1 METIQQAFRSIL
13 ATEILMLLAVIAFF
27 VFTVRMVKSL
37 REDRKGWLI
46 LGGILLLGLVLRIGW
61 IVWTQP
67 QPVSDFGVY
76 WQYANAFHNG
86 DLTYNIIIRHPG
98 TILLYT
104 YAFYLLGPSLMT
116 GWVMNLFLSVVMM
129 VTIYALTVMILG
141 SKALGRWAMLAAA
154 LLPQAITYTALMST
168 EIPGVTF
175 SILVL
180 WAILYSQERE
190 KTHASKYQWLY
201 WAGIGE
207 LLYGTVLI
215 RSSNLIF
222 LILVPMV
229 FLITRRNDWKRWA
242 KQFAVMT
249 ATTCVLLSTWV
260 YHQDLV
266 GGSPKL
272 FWGDALWMACAINYD
287 RSGGYTNPKELPL
300 WPKVEPT
307 YEQYAKTLTP
317 QAEARFYDVLGQ
329 EVMKVI
335 MADPG
340 KYLINGFPR
349 LKRTIWTSQTGLRWT
364 ERGSATL
371 RTISEKTLH
380 RLATISNV
388 IWQILLLLSPL
399 GFLNLF
405 RRQYA
410 KSEGLWFIF
419 LFTGSW
425 LVFYLVLAEAN
436 ERYSFQLI
444 PFVFILVMSGIA
456 WILSRFGQQ
465 SHAFQKDAS
474 SRELHN
480 ASTTT

>member
-1 METIQQAFRSIL
+1 MEMIQQAFHSIL

-27 VFTVRMVKSL
+27 VFTVRMVNSI
-37 REDRKGWLI
+37 REDRKGWLM
-46 LGGILLLGLVLRIGW
+46 LAGILLLGLALRVGW
-61 IVWTQP
+61 IAWTQP

-104 YAFYLLGPSLMT
+104 YAFYLLGPSLLT
-116 GWVMNLFLSVVMM
+116 GWIMNLFLSAVMLL
-129 VTIYALTVMILG
+129 TIYALTVMTLN

-154 LLPQAITYTALMST
+154 LLPQAITYTALMAT
-168 EIPGVTF
+168 EIPGVIF
-175 SILVL
+175 SLLVL
-180 WAILYSQERE
+180 WAMLYSKERE
-190 KTHASKYQWLY
+190 QAQPGIPQWLY
-201 WAGIGE
+201 WVGIGE

-222 LILVPMV
+222 LVLVPMV
-229 FLITRRNDWKRWA
+229 FLITRRDDWKRWT

-249 ATTCVLLSTWV
+249 VTTCVLLSSWV

-272 FWGDALWMACAINYD
+272 FWGDALWMACAINYKN
-287 RSGGYTNPKELPL
+287 SGGYTNPKELPL
-300 WPKVEPT
+300 WPQVEPT
-307 YEQYAKTLTP
+307 YKQFEKTGTPRDEAK
-317 QAEARFYDVLGQ
+317 FYDVLGR

-349 LKRTIWTSQTGLRWT
+349 LKRTIWTSQTGMRWT
-364 ERGSATL
+364 ERGSTKL
-371 RTISEKTLH
+371 KTVPEKALH
-380 RLATISNV
+380 RFATISNV
-388 IWQILLLLSPL
+388 IWQVLLLLSPL

-405 RRQYA
+405 RRQYT

-444 PFVFILVMSGIA
+444 PFVLILVMSA
-456 WILSRFGQQ
+456 FSWLSSLFKQPSQ
-465 SHAFQKDAS
+465 S
-474 SRELHN
+474 SRQDRAIETAT
-480 ASTTT
+480 ASAT